1 MSTETKLRRKR
12 DKVQHKVETVQA
24 KLARQLSKLRAV
36 ESTIARLQ
44 QQLVADA
51 DRGDPADASAR
62 VSRRVTLLFNPKCG
76 GSARKGISLDAIVAE
91 LRRHGFEAD
100 VKIKTCG
107 KDARRWTKDAVAA
120 SEDCIVVAGG
130 DGTVGD
136 VAAQLVGSKT
146 VLGILPVGTM
156 NNLARSLGIPL
167 ELDKACALLAI
178 GSKRSI
184 DVGHI
189 LIDEK
194 PQRKYFLETAGLGV
208 SAIAFPAGQAA
219 RKGQFH
225 LMPRAI
231 RKLFDHKPRPMQI
244 VLDDGEP
251 ILAQSQL
258 VTVSNAPLMGLNFL
272 VAPNAKMDDG
282 LLDVA
287 VYEGMGKTKLLEYFM
302 ATRDGKRVENSSVRY
317 YRARKIHLISQS
329 QQPVHSDKDVLAPQQ
344 VLDIEVIPQAIS
356 MIVGSGIALNAP
368 ADALDEAQPMPP
380 PVAAHNGEPPLA
392 AVGTTPA
399 KA

>member
-12 DKVQHKVETVQA
+12 KKVQRKVESTQA
-24 KLARQLSKLRAV
+24 RLSRRLGKLRAL
-36 ESTIARLQ
+36 ESRIARLQ
-44 QQLVADA
+44 QQLVAEA
-51 DRGDPADASAR
+51 DRRDPGDATTRQMRP
-62 VSRRVTLLFNPKCG
+62 VTLIFNPKCG
-76 GSARKGISLDAIVAE
+76 GSARKDISLDEIVAQ

-107 KDARRWTKDAVAA
+107 KDARRWAKDAVAA
-120 SEDCIVVAGG
+120 SEDCVVVAAG

-189 LIDEK
+189 LVDEK
-194 PQRKYFLETAGLGV
+194 PQRTYFLETAGLGV

-219 RKGQFH
+219 RKGQLH
-225 LMPRAI
+225 VLPRAI
-231 RKLFDHKPRPMQI
+231 RKLFDHKPRPVQI

-251 ILAQSQL
+251 ILTQSQL

-272 VAPNAKMDDG
+272 VAPEAKMDDG

-329 QQPVHSDKDVLAPQQ
+329 EQPVHADKDDLAPQQ
-344 VLDIEVIPQAIS
+344 VVDIEVIPQALS
-356 MIVGSGIALNAP
+356 M
-368 ADALDEAQPMPP
+368 
-380 PVAAHNGEPPLA
+380 
-392 AVGTTPA
+392 
-399 KA
+399 